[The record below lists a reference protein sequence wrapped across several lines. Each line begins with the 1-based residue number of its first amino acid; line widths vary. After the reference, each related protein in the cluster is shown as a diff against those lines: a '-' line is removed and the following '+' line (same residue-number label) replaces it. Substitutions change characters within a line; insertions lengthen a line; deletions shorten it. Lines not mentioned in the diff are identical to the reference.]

1 MASRAAVALPAVSPP
16 TVNHLVHIS
25 DQISPPIVNFPSLQP
40 SIIWKA
46 NAGAVHPVG
55 RLQKSPKNGLSILT
69 VGSSGLRTP
78 PEWLNPDPFREISL
92 VWWSTSYFRGD

>member
-25 DQISPPIVNFPSLQP
+25 DQISPPIVIFPSLQP

-46 NAGAVHPVG
+46 NAGAVRPVG

-78 PEWLNPDPFREISL
+78 PEWFDPDPFREISL
-92 VWWSTSYFRGD
+92 VEYVVLHR